1 MSLPKDQAW
10 FAAKRYGY
18 GWGFPTRWQ
27 GWLMLV
33 AYLAA
38 ISIASFRF
46 VPKQLAEFVICL
58 VVLTLA
64 LLAVCAWKGEAP
76 KWRWGDKPDDTK

>member
-27 GWLMLV
+27 GWLVLV
-33 AYLAA
+33 GYFGAV
-38 ISIASFRF
+38 ITASFRF
-46 VPKQLAEFVICL
+46 IPLHRAEFFVSV

-64 LLAVCAWKGEAP
+64 LLVVCTWKGEAP
-76 KWRWGDKPDDTK
+76 KWRWGDTSDDTK